1 MKILAIEKDAEGV
14 TGEDFL
20 PHMKAEATRA
30 WELYQSGVFRE
41 MYFTKGD
48 DPVAVIMMESD
59 SVEQA
64 REALGT
70 LPLVKAGLISF
81 ELMPL
86 VPYPGFARLFV

>member
-14 TGEDFL
+14 TDADFQ
-20 PHMKAEATRA
+20 PHMKAEAKRA

-48 DPVAVIMMESD
+48 DPVAVIMIEAD
-59 SVEQA
+59 HVEEAKQ
-64 REALGT
+64 ALGT

-81 ELMPL
+81 VLMPL
-86 VPYPGFARLFV
+86 VPYPGFARLFS

>member
-14 TGEDFL
+14 TEADFT
-20 PHMKAEATRA
+20 PHMKSEARRA

>member
-14 TGEDFL
+14 TEEDFQ
-20 PHMKAEATRA
+20 PHMKAEARRA

-48 DPVAVIMMESD
+48 DPVAVIMMECA
-59 SVEQA
+59 SVTEA
-64 REALGT
+64 KKALGT
-70 LPLVKAGLISF
+70 LPLVRAGLISF
-81 ELMPL
+81 DLMPL